1 MDKHLGKDIENLV
14 ARESF
19 LKDNCDKVEEKG
31 YMKPYTPEEL
41 QQRKEE
47 LANASIEIMEIEE
60 EPKAPVKTNLSGTIG
75 TVVEY
80 LTKRINAEQFMQKD
94 CHILVDRENV
104 SITLV
109 TNEADEYKRGTIKGA
124 LAFNPSFVKFGI
136 NDARKTWQPAEL
148 GLFFKMNRA
157 FFADKSENMALV
169 TTLMN
174 FTADVNVKM
183 ERSFKEN
190 GNRTDNFAQV
200 VNSNLPDKFTLEIAI
215 FKGMPAEKLEV
226 ETFANVDGRDVSFIL
241 LSPGANQTLEDL
253 RNKVID
259 EQLDKIKEIAPEIA
273 IIEI

>member
-1 MDKHLGKDIENLV
+1 MENERMIFNCAPGTNEIIIREGKAAPVL
-14 ARESF
+14 
-19 LKDNCDKVEEKG
+19 
-31 YMKPYTPEEL
+31 
-41 QQRKEE
+41 
-47 LANASIEIMEIEE
+47 
-60 EPKAPVKTNLSGTIG
+60 EPKAPIKTNLSGTIG

-80 LTKRINAEQFMQKD
+80 LTKRINAGQFLQKD
-94 CHILVDRENV
+94 CHVLVDRENV

-109 TNEADEYKRGTIKGA
+109 TNEANEYMRGTIKGA

-157 FFADKSENMALV
+157 FFADKSENMTLV

-174 FTADVNVKM
+174 FTADVNIIM

-190 GNRTDNFAQV
+190 GNRTNNFAKV